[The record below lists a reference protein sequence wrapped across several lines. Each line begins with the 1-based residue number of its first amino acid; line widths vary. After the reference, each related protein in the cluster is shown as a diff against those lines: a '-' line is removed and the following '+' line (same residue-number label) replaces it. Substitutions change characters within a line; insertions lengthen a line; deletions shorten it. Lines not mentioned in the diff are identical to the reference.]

1 MRSLRFAPRR
11 LILALVLL
19 TCAPAV
25 ARADWT
31 TYRGDSARSGVD
43 ASSIGSVPFGAAWT
57 SRSLGGAIWGEP
69 LVHDG
74 LVVVATESDQVAA
87 LSEST
92 GQLVWQTSAGTPVPS
107 SGSGPHPPCGDISP
121 TVGITSTPVIDPA
134 TDQVFVVADNLIGSS
149 IQHRLYAFNLS
160 NGSAVS
166 GFPMDVEPP
175 GDVPA
180 DQLQRPA
187 LAIDNGQ
194 IIIGYGGN
202 DGDCGTYHG
211 WLVAVPET
219 GGPLH
224 TFEVDSTATQGQG
237 AIWGAGN
244 GPAIDSAGDVW
255 VSTGNGNTGSSF
267 DYQESVLKLDSS
279 MTLLDHW
286 APSNWQSLD
295 SGDVDLGSSAP
306 ALLPNGLVF
315 EIGKQGL
322 GYLLSASHLGGT
334 GASPAYQG
342 QVCSGSWGGAIY
354 YNGIIY
360 VTCSSGLRALALNA
374 TAPSFS
380 AVGAWQVNS
389 AINGPP
395 IVAGGLVWATDWN
408 SGTLYG
414 LNPQTGQAVVKQT
427 TPAMEHFTTP
437 AASDGKL
444 FLATGSTVE
453 AYTIANPV
461 SSSAPPAPPP
471 PPPPPPPTCVL
482 KLRSG
487 VKLHYPKP
495 HGHHK
500 HPPPAF
506 GTVRL
511 VATCSEDAGVA
522 LRGVVTE
529 HLGKKHRRGK
539 ARTRAF
545 HLVKV
550 TSTVTGGVARTLQLR
565 VGPTLLRALA
575 RRIRTSGS
583 FSLTATNPDGTARAV
598 AGGRLRL

>member
-1 MRSLRFAPRR
+1 MRSVRITPRR

-43 ASSIGSVPFGAAWT
+43 ASSIGSVPFAAAWT

-92 GQLVWQTSAGTPVPS
+92 GQLVWQASAGTSVPS
-107 SGSGPHPPCGDISP
+107 SQLPCGDISP

-149 IQHRLYAFNLS
+149 IEHRLYAFNLS

-166 GFPMDVEPP
+166 GFPIDVEPP

-194 IIIGYGGN
+194 VIIGYGGN

-211 WLVAVPET
+211 WLVAIPEA
-219 GGPLH
+219 GGSLH
-224 TFEVDSTATQGQG
+224 TFEVDSSATQGQG

-244 GPAIDSAGDVW
+244 GPAIDSASDVW

-306 ALLPNGLVF
+306 VLLPNGLVF
-315 EIGKQGL
+315 EIGKQGV

-334 GASPAYQG
+334 GASPSYQG

-360 VTCSSGLRALALNA
+360 VTCSRGLRALALNA
-374 TAPSFS
+374 SAPSFS
-380 AVGAWQVNS
+380 AVGTWQVNS

-395 IVAGGLVWATDWN
+395 IVAGGLVWAADWN
-408 SGTLYG
+408 TGTLYG
-414 LNPQTGQAVVKQT
+414 LDPQTGQAVVKQT
-427 TPAMEHFTTP
+427 TPGMEHFTTP
-437 AASDGKL
+437 AGSDGKL

-453 AYTIANPV
+453 AYTIANPA
-461 SSSAPPAPPP
+461 SSPAPPAPPP
-471 PPPPPPPTCVL
+471 APPPPPTCVL

-487 VKLHYPKP
+487 RVKVHHPKP
-495 HGHHK
+495 RGHHK
-500 HPPPAF
+500 HPAPPF

-511 VATCSEDAGVA
+511 VATCSEDGGVT
-522 LRGVVTE
+522 LGGVVTE
-529 HLGKKHRRGK
+529 HLGKKHRRGT
-539 ARTRAF
+539 ARTRTF
-545 HLVKV
+545 HVAKV
-550 TSTVTGGVARTLQLR
+550 TSTVTGGIARTLQLR

-575 RRIRTSGS
+575 RGIRASGS
-583 FSLTATNPDGTARAV
+583 FSLTASNPEGTARAV

>member
-1 MRSLRFAPRR
+1 MHSGRVAPRR

-19 TCAPAV
+19 ICTPAA

-31 TYRGDSARSGVD
+31 TYRGDPTRSGVD
-43 ASSIGSVPFGAAWT
+43 ASSVGPVSFAAAWT
-57 SRSLGGAIWGEP
+57 SQSLGGAIWGEP

-74 LVVVATESDQVAA
+74 LVIVATESNEVAA
-87 LSEST
+87 LNEST
-92 GQLVWQTSAGTPVPS
+92 GQLAWQAGAGTPVPS

-134 TDQVFVVADNLIGSS
+134 TDRVFVVADNLIGSTV
-149 IQHRLYAFNLS
+149 QHRLYAFNLS
-160 NGSAVS
+160 NGSAVA
-166 GFPMDVEPP
+166 GYPVDVEPP

-180 DQLQRPA
+180 DQLQRPG

-211 WLVAVPET
+211 WLVSVPEA
-219 GGPLH
+219 GGSQR
-224 TFEVDSTATQGQG
+224 TFEVDSSATQGQG

-244 GPAIDSAGDVW
+244 APAVDSSGDVW

-279 MTLLDHW
+279 MNLLDHW
-286 APSNWQSLD
+286 APSDWQSLD
-295 SGDVDLGSSAP
+295 TNDADLGSSAP
-306 ALLPNGLVF
+306 VLLPNGLVY
-315 EIGKQGL
+315 EIGKQGI

-334 GASPAYQG
+334 GATPAYQA

-374 TAPSFS
+374 SAPSFS
-380 AVGAWQVNS
+380 AVGGWQVNS

-408 SGTLYG
+408 SGMLYG
-414 LNPQTGQAVVKQT
+414 LNPQTGMAVVRQT

-444 FLATGSTVE
+444 FLATGQTVE
-453 AYTIANPV
+453 AYTIAIPATAP
-461 SSSAPPAPPP
+461 APPAPPP
-471 PPPPPPPTCVL
+471 APTCVL
-482 KLRSG
+482 RLASRR
-487 VKLHYPKP
+487 VELHRPRP
-495 HGHHK
+495 RRHHK
-500 HPPPAF
+500 SQRPF
-506 GTVRL
+506 GTLRL
-511 VATCSEDAGVA
+511 VATCSQDAGVT
-522 LRGVVTE
+522 LSGTVTE
-529 HLGKKHRRGK
+529 RLRKKHSHDR
-539 ARTRAF
+539 AETRTF
-545 HLVKV
+545 HLANLT
-550 TSTVTGGVARTLQLR
+550 TSIKAGIPRTLQLR
-565 VGPTLLRALA
+565 IGPTLLRGLE
-575 RRIRTSGS
+575 RRIRTSAS
-583 FSLTATNPDGTARAV
+583 FSLTASNPEGTAQAV
-598 AGGRLRL
+598 ASGRLRL

>member
-1 MRSLRFAPRR
+1 MRSPRIAPGR

-31 TYRGDSARSGVD
+31 TYRGDAARSGVD
-43 ASSIGSVPFGAAWT
+43 ASSVGSVPFATAWT
-57 SRSLGGAIWGEP
+57 SQSLGGAIWGEP
-69 LVHDG
+69 LAHDG
-74 LVVVATESDQVAA
+74 LVIVATESNQVAA
-87 LSEST
+87 LNEST
-92 GQLVWQTSAGTPVPS
+92 GQLVWQASAGTTVPS
-107 SGSGPHPPCGDISP
+107 SQLPCGDISP
-121 TVGITSTPVIDPA
+121 TVGITSTPVIDPT
-134 TDQVFVVADNLIGSS
+134 TDRVFAVADTLNGSS
-149 IQHRLYAFNLS
+149 IQHELYAFNMS
-160 NGSAVS
+160 NGTALS
-166 GFPMDVEPP
+166 GFPVDVEPP

-187 LAIDNGQ
+187 LALDNGR

-211 WLVAVPET
+211 WLVAVPEA
-219 GGPLH
+219 GGSSH
-224 TFEVDSTATQGQG
+224 TFEVDSSATHGQG
-237 AIWGAGN
+237 AIWGSGN

-279 MTLLDHW
+279 MNLLDHW

-306 ALLPNGLVF
+306 VLLPNGLVF
-315 EIGKQGL
+315 EIGKQGV
-322 GYLLSASHLGGT
+322 GYLLSATHLGGT
-334 GASPAYQG
+334 GAPPAYQA

-395 IVAGGLVWATDWN
+395 IVAGGLVWGTDWS

-414 LNPQTGQAVVKQT
+414 LDPQTGQSVVRQK

-444 FLATGSTVE
+444 FLATGQTVE
-453 AYTIANPV
+453 AYRIANPAT
-461 SSSAPPAPPP
+461 SPAPAA
-471 PPPPPPPTCVL
+471 PPPPPTCVL

-487 VKLHYPKP
+487 RVKVHHPKP
-495 HGHHK
+495 GRHHK
-500 HPPPAF
+500 HPPAF

-511 VATCSEDAGVA
+511 IATCNQDAGVTLSGLA
-522 LRGVVTE
+522 TE
-529 HLGKKHRRGK
+529 RVGKKHKHGK
-539 ARTRAF
+539 ARTRTY
-545 HLVKV
+545 HLARVAA
-550 TSTVTGGVARTLQLR
+550 TVTAGVARTLQVR
-565 VGPTLLRALA
+565 VGPTLLGALE

-583 FSLTATNPDGTARAV
+583 FSLTATNPDGTVRAI
-598 AGGRLRL
+598 ASGRLRV